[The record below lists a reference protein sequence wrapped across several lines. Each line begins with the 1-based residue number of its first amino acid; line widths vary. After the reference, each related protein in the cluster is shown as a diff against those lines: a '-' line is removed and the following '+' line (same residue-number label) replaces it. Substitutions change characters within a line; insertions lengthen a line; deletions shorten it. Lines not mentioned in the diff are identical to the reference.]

1 MGSVTPMSQMSHM
14 QMRQRA
20 LDPKY
25 QYLNSDFVYM
35 NNGARAHSQT
45 NIDEFYQS
53 RAYGM
58 NQPPPQVHRL
68 SEPKMQ
74 IGFASQQGQLGDP
87 MAYTSTEFAERQNPS
102 FTVEKRVAA
111 VWLGI
116 NTPTA
121 IPGAKFTFK
130 FNVIDEV
137 RSFPN
142 RSLEIHFRVFDTEE
156 GIDVQLLSENE
167 VVINAINYPLPVNK
181 NKNNIISI
189 YIYLIYSN
197 KRKFVQGTPSHS

>member
-1 MGSVTPMSQMSHM
+1 
-14 QMRQRA
+14 MRQRA

-53 RAYGM
+53 GAYGM
-58 NQPPPQVHRL
+58 NQPPPQAHRL

-74 IGFASQQGQLGDP
+74 IGFASQQAQLGDP

-137 RSFPN
+137 RSFPSRN
-142 RSLEIHFRVFDTEE
+142 LEIHFRVFDTEE

-167 VVINAINYPLPVNK
+167 VVINAINYPLPVNEI
-181 NKNNIISI
+181 NK
-189 YIYLIYSN
+189 
-197 KRKFVQGTPSHS
+197 